1 MQNRRQTLAILAAIW
16 GAFMLPGCGQNEERP
31 NILFIICDQLSP
43 RAVGWTGQTEV
54 KTPNLDSLA
63 ESSYIFTNAYSAS
76 PRCAPARHSIYTGV
90 FPSRHWVIKNDVEM
104 NEEVPTIISML
115 NDQGYTTAN
124 IGKMHNAPYHHRR
137 DFQYVLNHEFF
148 MDAAGI
154 SHYRR
159 YLLQELRKRRLKYRR
174 NENIPEGKTW
184 LQVVRGIGQV
194 NPLPEEISAER
205 WATREALKFIDDQQ
219 ANRSDQPFFLHLSY
233 FPPHHP
239 YKPVAKYAEMYLKNV
254 DELALPP
261 NFDLEKLQE
270 WCNGRNTPESMTE
283 DDVRFLRALY
293 FGFTTQLDAAL
304 GELFDG
310 MRRRGLLENT
320 IVVFTSDHGDNLGEH
335 GQFFKLSMLEGSVG
349 VPLLVH
355 WPGHTVIGG
364 KTIED
369 NVSHIDLVPT
379 LLQAAGITPPEH
391 MPGKNMLPLMAG
403 KESWEDQPIWSEGY
417 LGSTEPDQLML
428 KKGDYK
434 LVYERDINSRKYSKS
449 LHNIRTDPWE
459 LHDLAAD
466 PERKDVFET
475 YRSEADAYLD
485 GIRDYLP
492 PEIPQVMSRV
502 AYDMRWPADPWTP
515 VKIHPRHLKKET
527 NGIIQTPLPK

>member
-1 MQNRRQTLAILAAIW
+1 MQIRTPTLTALTVFL
-16 GAFMLPGCGQNEERP
+16 GVFLLPGCGQNEERP
-31 NILFIICDQLSP
+31 NILFIFCDQLSH

-54 KTPNLDSLA
+54 QTPNLDKLA
-63 ESSYIFTNAYSAS
+63 EESFIFTSAYCAS

-104 NEEVPTIISML
+104 NDQVPTIISMF

-154 SHYRR
+154 SHYHA
-159 YLLQELRKRRLKYRR
+159 YLLTELKKRGLKYRSHQKT
-174 NENIPEGKTW
+174 PGGKNW
-184 LQVVRGIGQV
+184 LQVVHGIGQV

-205 WATREALKFIDDQQ
+205 WLTREALKFMDDQK
-219 ANRSDQPFFLHLSY
+219 AKRSDQPFFLHLSF

-239 YKPVAKYAEMYLKNV
+239 YKPVTKYAEMYLKNA
-254 DELALPP
+254 DTLELPP
-261 NFDLEKLQE
+261 NFDFEKLQE

-283 DDVRFLRALY
+283 EDVRFLRALY
-293 FGFTTQLDAAL
+293 FAFTTQLDAAL

-310 MRRRGLLENT
+310 MRQRGLLDNT

-335 GQFFKLSMLEGSVG
+335 GKFFKGSMLEGTVG
-349 VPLLVH
+349 VPLLVY
-355 WPGHTVIGG
+355 WPGHAVPGG
-364 KTIED
+364 KTIEA

-379 LLQAAGITPPEH
+379 LLQAAGITPPDH
-391 MPGKNMLPLMAG
+391 MSGRSLLPLITG
-403 KESWEDQPIWSEGY
+403 KESWEDHPVWSEGY
-417 LGSTEPDQLML
+417 LRNTEPDQLML

-434 LVYERDINSRKYSKS
+434 LVYQRDFKSGEYRKS
-449 LHNIRTDPWE
+449 LHNIRKDPWE

-466 PERKDVFET
+466 PEKSAVFEG
-475 YRSEADAYLD
+475 YCSEADAYLD
-485 GIRDYLP
+485 GIRDDLP
-492 PEIPQVMSRV
+492 LEMPVAMSRV
-502 AYDMRWPADPWTP
+502 TYDITWPADPWTP
-515 VKIHPRHLKKET
+515 VKIHPEQLD
-527 NGIIQTPLPK
+527 